1 MITVP
6 TSPQLRRSFL
16 IFCFCV
22 TGVAAETNF
31 ASAQDSSAAA
41 PDDTLA
47 SPWGITSSASSSRT
61 YPDWFPKMQ
70 AAGVT
75 WCRMFAD
82 WGSFEPKKS
91 EWNMGAAD
99 KMLDAAAA
107 HNIHLSGM
115 FLYSAKWAYPPGA
128 KGAAFPMG
136 HLDDWAEYC
145 GKVVER
151 YKDRVHYWEIWNEG
165 NGGFHGHYPDG
176 HWDTDMDYAKL
187 ASGAYTAIK
196 QSDPNAQV
204 GLSVASFDPAYIDQV
219 LQDEAKLG
227 KPESFDY
234 FCIHPYET
242 MGLINEADGEI
253 PYLWMA
259 KTLRDAIKVDAPDRK
274 NPEIWI
280 TEVGRPIGNHKE
292 SKEADNVTPELAAD
306 TLVKAYIMAIAQGI
320 NRVCWFEAQDP
331 HGEPPGY
338 GILDINGETR
348 PGYLA
353 MKAMTSSLGE
363 TPKYLGWLA
372 LGQGNK
378 SYGFAFQGAKGPA
391 LVLWMPTGETDNTIT
406 FGGNVTVVEP
416 KTGSSSPLGAGQT
429 LALGDSPVIVTDLPA
444 DLAAQ
449 AQANGAKNFPWGGDF
464 SNTSTV
470 SIQLGDPNANNG
482 ITQVSRDWTK
492 PYKFDDGSTGALVSP
507 PGHHDNQNI
516 KFYVHPSFANL
527 KTQEYY
533 LRVTARRIA
542 PYKTAKMS
550 LVYEVANSRGGGPM
564 RVAGRDTSVA
574 NDTDYKGGIE
584 GETFAL
590 ENNTKWQTHTW
601 HLTDAAFAKMWGY
614 DFAFLTKDSDPFVIG
629 KVEVS
634 TKPFT
639 N

>member
-1 MITVP
+1 
-6 TSPQLRRSFL
+6 
-16 IFCFCV
+16 
-22 TGVAAETNF
+22 
-31 ASAQDSSAAA
+31 
-41 PDDTLA
+41 
-47 SPWGITSSASSSRT
+47 
-61 YPDWFPKMQ
+61 MQ
-70 AAGVT
+70 EAGVT
-75 WCRMFAD
+75 WCRMFPG
-82 WGSFEPKKS
+82 WGSFEPEQGIWKLD
-91 EWNMGAAD
+91 AAD
-99 KMLDAAAA
+99 NMLDAAAR

-115 FLYSAKWAYPPGA
+115 FCYSTEWAYPKGA

-145 GKVVER
+145 GKVVDR

-187 ASGAYTAIK
+187 ASSAYAAIK
-196 QSDPNAQV
+196 QADPNAQV
-204 GLSVASFDPAYIDQV
+204 GLSVASYDAAYLDQV
-219 LQDEAKLG
+219 LQDEAQLG
-227 KPESFDY
+227 TPESFDY
-234 FCIHPYET
+234 FCIHPYEL

-259 KTLRDAIKVDAPDRK
+259 KMLRDAIKVDAPDRK

-306 TLVKAYIMAIAQGI
+306 TFVKAYIMALAQGI
-320 NRVCWFEAQDP
+320 NRICWFEAQDP

-338 GILDINGETR
+338 GILDINGQPR
-348 PGYLA
+348 ASYNA

-372 LGQGNK
+372 LGQGGK

-391 LVLWMPTGETDNTIT
+391 LVLWMPTGETDNSIT
-406 FGGNVTVVEP
+406 FTGNVTVVEP
-416 KTGSSSPLGAGQT
+416 SSGNSTPLTTG
-429 LALGDSPVIVTDLPA
+429 LALTLTDSPVIITDLPA
-444 DLAAQ
+444 DLTAQ
-449 AQANGAKNFPWGGDF
+449 AQANGGKNFPWGGDY
-464 SNTSTV
+464 SNANAV
-470 SIQLGDPNANNG
+470 SIQLGAPNVNNG
-482 ITQVSRDWTK
+482 IIQVSRDWTQ
-492 PYKFDDGSTGALVSP
+492 PYKFVDGSAGALVSP
-507 PGHHDNQNI
+507 PGKHDNQNI

-527 KTQEYY
+527 KTHEFY
-533 LRVTARRIA
+533 LRATARRIT
-542 PYKTAKMS
+542 PSKTPDSSCNLS

-564 RVAGRDTSVA
+564 RMAGRDTTLE

-590 ENNTKWQTHTW
+590 DNNTTQWQTHTW
-601 HLTDAAFAKMWGY
+601 HLTDAEFAKMWGY
-614 DFAFLTKDSDPFVIG
+614 DFAFLIKNSDPFVIG

-634 TKPFT
+634 TKPFA